1 MLASLVLVVSSF
13 AAVASVEHESL
24 DEPSLAG
31 EVRLARSGCVN
42 CHSGRELERE
52 PGPSLER
59 AGASFDPAFLRAWL
73 AAPHAVKPGTSMPDL
88 VATLPANERERA
100 LDELVEFLRSRGGP
114 FAEPT
119 RAFDASE
126 LERGRQL
133 YHSVGC
139 VPCHAPQESVDD
151 LAAPLWDLALD
162 TALAPHVATSFPDPA
177 AKWSVDELAHFLRE
191 PLERHPAGRM
201 PSLALDASE
210 ARAIAM
216 YLSRSAIAGVV
227 ERPGLAYEYFEE
239 PFASAPRGFQGAKSL
254 RSGVVADFEA
264 LPEHADDYFG
274 FQFTGLLEVTEAGV
288 HRFTLRSDDGS
299 RLWVDG
305 KPVLDN
311 DGQHAPQ
318 TKSGEVWLAKGRHE
332 LCVTFFESAG
342 GEELAVRWQPPNGA
356 EGPLPAG
363 RLAHWELERRPR
375 AAASA
380 ALEPTL
386 VDRGRVRFG
395 ALGCV
400 RCHELEGVVDAA
412 PRPGS
417 LHELAARA
425 ERGCL
430 ADDPPANVPQ
440 YAFDARA
447 RAELRA
453 ALPKIGD
460 PRSASDDARRIDVL
474 LVDSN
479 CFACHARSGRGGP
492 DEASQGY
499 FRALVDA
506 DLGNEGRF
514 PPSLDGV
521 GAKLH
526 AAWIEKVLAG
536 RGVERPYLA
545 TRMPVFGERRVGELP
560 RLFAAVD
567 ARDVAPKTVAFDE
580 ALAEVGR
587 KLAGEKGLACI
598 QCHSFNGTK
607 SLGIPAVDLGHVVE
621 RIRPEWFEKL
631 LLDPKSVGMNSRMS
645 TFWVEDAGKLISPVK
660 DVLDADP
667 RRQIEALWQYV
678 SLGRAMP
685 LPDGLVV
692 SKSEYE
698 VEVGREP
705 RMVGVFF
712 DGASPRTM
720 LVGFPERTHFAFDVE
735 HSRLV
740 AAWRGHFFSGE
751 GTWLGRAGGLE
762 EPQGESVLEFARTAP
777 FAFLANEH
785 AAWPTELGRDAGYR
799 VLGRKRDARGRVVF
813 RYAIGDVVVEELD
826 HPLLSPGPARLRRVF
841 ELRAPHDVDDLVFA
855 CTGPR
860 GADSAEST
868 SGRNG
873 VPPEATDEVRF
884 GDESSVRIVSARS
897 RFQRVPDGDAL
908 QARLPL
914 VFEPEGESF
923 VARFEV
929 EVAW

>member
-1 MLASLVLVVSSF
+1 MFASLALVVSSF
-13 AAVASVEHESL
+13 AFAQHGSP
-24 DEPSLAG
+24 DEPSVAG

-42 CHSGRELERE
+42 CHAGRAMERE

-59 AGASFDPAFLRAWL
+59 AGASFDPAFLRKWL
-73 AAPHAVKPGTSMPDL
+73 AAPHAVKPGTPMPDL
-88 VATLPANERERA
+88 VSPLPAEERERA
-100 LDELVEFLRSRGGP
+100 LDELVAFLCSRGGP
-114 FAEPT
+114 FEEPT

-126 LERGRQL
+126 LERGRRL

-139 VPCHAPQESVDD
+139 VPCHAPQESVVD
-151 LAAPLWDLALD
+151 LEAPIWDLALD

-177 AKWSVDELAHFLRE
+177 TKWSVDELAKFLRE

-201 PSLALDASE
+201 PSLALDAGE
-210 ARAIAM
+210 ARAIAL
-216 YLSRSAIAGVV
+216 YLCRSAVAEVV
-227 ERPGLAYEYFEE
+227 ERPGLAFEYFEE
-239 PFASAPRGFQGAKSL
+239 PFASAPRGFQGAKSV
-254 RSGVVADFEA
+254 RSGVIADFET
-264 LPEHADDYFG
+264 LPEHADDSFG

-299 RLWVDG
+299 RLWLDG
-305 KPVLDN
+305 KQVIDN

-318 TKSGEVWLAKGRHE
+318 AKSGEVWLAKGRHE

-356 EGPLPAG
+356 EAPLPAE
-363 RLAHWELERRPR
+363 RLAHWELEARPREVPR
-375 AAASA
+375 AAPDP
-380 ALEPTL
+380 AL
-386 VDRGRVRFG
+386 VARGRERFG

-400 RCHELEGVVDAA
+400 RCHELEGVVDSASKPGDLRAIAA
-412 PRPGS
+412 
-417 LHELAARA
+417 HAD
-425 ERGCL
+425 RGCL
-430 ADDPPANVPQ
+430 AEVPPPTVPH

-447 RAELRA
+447 RDELRA
-453 ALPKIGD
+453 ALPLVGD
-460 PRSASDDARRIDVL
+460 PQRGVDDARRIAVL
-474 LVDSN
+474 LADSN

-492 DEASQGY
+492 DETNQGY

-514 PPSLDGV
+514 PPALDGV

-545 TRMPVFGERRVGELP
+545 TRMPVFGERRVAELP

-567 ARDVAPKTVAFDE
+567 AHDVAPKSPPFDE

-645 TFWVEDAGKLISPVK
+645 TFWVEDAGKLTSPVK

-667 RRQIEALWQYV
+667 RRQIDALWQYV
-678 SLGRAMP
+678 SLGRSMP

-692 SKSEYE
+692 AKTQYE

-705 RMVGVFF
+705 RIVGVFF
-712 DGASPRTM
+712 AGASPRTM
-720 LVGFPERTHFAFDVE
+720 LVGFPERTHLAFDVE

-762 EPQGESVLEFARTAP
+762 KPQGESVLEFPRRAP
-777 FAFLANEH
+777 FAWLAQPGDP
-785 AAWPTELGRDAGYR
+785 WPNELGEDAGYR
-799 VLGRKRDARGRVVF
+799 VLGWKRDAVGRPVF
-813 RYAIGDVVVEELD
+813 RYALGDVVIEELD
-826 HPLLSPGPARLRRVF
+826 HPLLSPGSARLRRVF
-841 ELRAPHDVDDLVFA
+841 ELRAPRPVSDLVFA
-855 CTGPR
+855 VAGPS
-860 GADSAEST
+860 GTAADEVA
-868 SGRNG
+868 SGLGG
-873 VPPEATDEVRF
+873 VLPGATDEVRF
-884 GDESSVRIVSARS
+884 GDESSVRSVAARS
-897 RFQRVPDGDAL
+897 KFYRVVDGDEL
-908 QARLPL
+908 EARLPI
-914 VFEPEGESF
+914 VFEPQGESF

-929 EVAW
+929 EVSW